1 VQKECNVEIQPPA
14 TSRRGLW
21 PLMLILLS
29 RVTQGIAY
37 IGDLMGSLA
46 GWMYFLCAFFIAFDV
61 VSRRFLGF
69 SSQGTTEISSYMLA
83 FGISWALAY
92 VLATK
97 GHIRVDVLVTRL
109 PVRIR
114 TYLHVLAL
122 TFLTVLSWLF
132 ARRAWEVF
140 LESWEFGAKDTSALS
155 IPLIIP
161 QGLWA
166 FGISV
171 FCALTIMMWLEML
184 LLLLL
189 SQHAAVD
196 QRLGARSI
204 EEETEEALE
213 AVGLS
218 QTMLTPPNPAPDV
231 NAARAERE

>member
-1 VQKECNVEIQPPA
+1 MDPQQPA
-14 TSRRGLW
+14 TSRRGL
-21 PLMLILLS
+21 LLAGL
-29 RVTQGIAY
+29 TWLGHLTHGIER

-46 GWMYFLCAFFIAFDV
+46 GWMYCLCAFFVAFDV

-114 TYLHVLAL
+114 AYLHVLAL
-122 TFLTVLSWLF
+122 TFLAVLSLLF
-132 ARRAWEVF
+132 ARRAWDVF

-161 QGLWA
+161 QGLWTV
-166 FGISV
+166 GISV
-171 FCALTIMMWLEML
+171 FCALTVAMWLEMV

-189 SQHAAVD
+189 SQHVAVD
-196 QRLGARSI
+196 QQLGARSL
-204 EEETEEALE
+204 EEETKEALE
-213 AVGLS
+213 AVGLAH
-218 QTMLTPPNPAPDV
+218 TRPTPPRPATDGQ
-231 NAARAERE
+231 AAGGDKE